1 MKDGDSGEYWYAF
14 HAYHTAGIAPS
25 QFISLPRR
33 ERAMIMAFTDIR
45 IEAEEK
51 TSKKMKSR

>member
-1 MKDGDSGEYWYAF
+1 MASGESGEMWYAY
-14 HAYHTAGIAPS
+14 HAYHTAGLTPEA
-25 QFISLPRR
+25 FASLPKR

-51 TSKKMKSR
+51 AMKKPKKG